1 MIHKAKDLSPSQK
14 SAVESLLGRPVAAQE
29 SISVRALPQTRE
41 VTPER
46 RDEIIQR
53 MNLHFSRVD
62 AQRREV
68 SPEEASDVLDEA
80 LRSARPS
87 YRPVR

>member
-41 VTPER
+41 VSPER

-53 MNLHFSRVD
+53 MNQHFSQVD
-62 AQRREV
+62 AQRREA
-68 SPEEASDVLDEA
+68 SPEEAADVLDEA
-80 LRSARPS
+80 LRSARPG
-87 YRPVR
+87 Y

>member
-41 VTPER
+41 VSPER
-46 RDEIIQR
+46 RDEIIHR
-53 MNLHFSRVD
+53 MNLHFSQVD

-68 SPEEASDVLDEA
+68 PPEEAGDVLDEA
-80 LRSARPS
+80 LRSARPG
-87 YRPVR
+87 Y